1 MLCKI
6 KQKAKKK
13 TASELYIAFAKHR
26 CRTSNSDKGWTYKER
41 HNEICIKEKLDM
53 AAIRTRKKVLT
64 MKREVH
70 TIERA
75 RSSLK

>member
-1 MLCKI
+1 LQSI
-6 KQKAKKK
+6 GAEHQIQ
-13 TASELYIAFAKHR
+13 T
-26 CRTSNSDKGWTYKER
+26 NGWTYKER

-75 RSSLK
+75 GSSLK